1 MLFSFTLFISICL
14 FSAKVTYA
22 FLADKKLQRNSLFKS
37 ENRSFTFINRLRFQ
51 WYRSGSICSAFSILQ
66 CSIYSTFSILQC
78 SIYST
83 FSLLQ
88 CSIYS
93 TFSILQCSIYS
104 TFSILQCSIYST
116 FSLLQCSIT
125 LYFLYSKKAFPL
137 HFLYHC
143 HLCMKD
149 HLKLRLQF
157 LQIHRLI
164 NLKFINF
171 LIEITTFGIIIKR

>member
-1 MLFSFTLFISICL
+1 MTLPVKMAIYNGILARYPCFFSFTLFISICL

-78 SIYST
+78 SI
-83 FSLLQ
+83 
-88 CSIYS
+88 
-93 TFSILQCSIYS
+93 
-104 TFSILQCSIYST
+104 
-116 FSLLQCSIT
+116 T
-125 LYFLYSKKAFPL
+125 LYFLYSKEAFPL
-137 HFLYHC
+137 HFLFHC

>member
-1 MLFSFTLFISICL
+1 MTLSVKMAIYNGILARYPCFFSFTLFISICL

-37 ENRSFTFINRLRFQ
+37 ENLPFTFINRLRFQ

-78 SIYST
+78 SI
-83 FSLLQ
+83 
-88 CSIYS
+88 
-93 TFSILQCSIYS
+93 
-104 TFSILQCSIYST
+104 
-116 FSLLQCSIT
+116 T
-125 LYFLYSKKAFPL
+125 LYFLYSKEAFPL

-143 HLCMKD
+143 HLCMED

-164 NLKFINF
+164 NLKVYKFSNRNYDILNNN
-171 LIEITTFGIIIKR
+171 

>member
-1 MLFSFTLFISICL
+1 MTLSVKMAIYNGILARYPCFFSFTLFISICL

-83 FSLLQ
+83 FSILQ
-88 CSIYS
+88 CNIYS

-104 TFSILQCSIYST
+104 TFSILQCSIT
-116 FSLLQCSIT
+116 
-125 LYFLYSKKAFPL
+125 L
-137 HFLYHC
+137 HFLYYNAALLYIFYTAKKHF
-143 HLCMKD
+143 LCIFYTIAIFAW
-149 HLKLRLQF
+149 R
-157 LQIHRLI
+157 
-164 NLKFINF
+164 
-171 LIEITTFGIIIKR
+171 IT